1 LEATVLGFV
10 IGVTKFD
17 FTKMTEGKVHEEYEV
32 NDVDAKVSPGHVSG
46 DPVHDVAENGT
57 KLGTAKNESKGNKGE
72 ETNGWNK
79 NGFIDITVV

>member
-1 LEATVLGFV
+1 
-10 IGVTKFD
+10 
-17 FTKMTEGKVHEEYEV
+17 M
-32 NDVDAKVSPGHVSG
+32 SG